1 MPGQLMPGQLMP
13 GQLMPFALLYA
24 VRCALPFALL
34 LAVPSALPALPWI
47 MLYAAAVGLLE
58 AMAFLHRLF
67 LYPSIEMHVVE
78 G

>member
-1 MPGQLMPGQLMP
+1 MPGQLMP

-24 VRCALPFALL
+24 VRCALPFALP
-34 LAVPSALPALPWI
+34 AAMPSALPWI
-47 MLYAAAVGLLE
+47 VLYAAAVGLLE

-78 G
+78 S

>member
-24 VRCALPFALL
+24 VRCALPFALP
-34 LAVPSALPALPWI
+34 AAMPSALPWI
-47 MLYAAAVGLLE
+47 VLYAAAVGLLE

-67 LYPSIEMHVVE
+67 PYPSIEMHAVE

>member
-1 MPGQLMPGQLMP
+1 
-13 GQLMPFALLYA
+13 
-24 VRCALPFALL
+24 
-34 LAVPSALPALPWI
+34 